1 MEPAGAG
8 AEADVVAAVAAESEV
23 ETGVHKRDSTTQ
35 GES

>member
-8 AEADVVAAVAAESEV
+8 AEADVAAVAAESEV